1 MIRLLKLL
9 NLIPYLFA
17 FTASTIGFSVG
28 SAMAADDFDSLS
40 FQLRNTPAC
49 QPDWIIPRI
58 PVPEP
63 DSQPTVSADQLKQ
76 PDALQYE
83 LTGQVVL
90 KQPGLV
96 VFSDQAALNRE
107 MQTAEAFGSVQL
119 HRPTLLM
126 TSDHIWLD
134 DRQKTAKLQNAR
146 YQFIANRAH
155 GTANTIFMN
164 QTKQQSTLNQAT
176 YTTCPLVTT
185 LWQTRD
191 KTIESAQTL
200 DWQLNFNELKI
211 DNQAKRIYGY
221 HTLLYFHQ
229 LPVFYTPYINFSMEK
244 RASGLLFPTF
254 GSYKSILHPD
264 RSREVYVNIP
274 YYFNI
279 AENMDDTLSVM
290 KMQDRGWVV
299 ENEFRYLQPNHA
311 AELTLTGLNDKV
323 TQQEGLSYAN
333 SQKEMVYQQPV
344 SERWRAKLI
353 ARQNWGA
360 GLTSNIHW
368 HQVSDRYF
376 FADIPVETTLDTV
389 TYTQRTAHLQFQQ
402 ENLQARLELFDYL
415 RLRADAPY
423 NYEKRPHFSLNYAKP
438 IENERWQNF
447 SFNLAAE
454 ATEFQISSSGHN
466 KPEGR
471 RTVVTPS
478 ARYQVLKPYGQFK
491 TELLA
496 HQVNYTLHANTALP
510 EPEELPALQV
520 PQFVM
525 RGGLIFERDF
535 SLANTNMTQTLEP
548 DIQYLYTPYQPQNE
562 QPLFDTVASSLD
574 FTNLFATNRYS
585 GLDRFGDS
593 NQIAAALTTRFLF
606 ADGRPFAELGA
617 GQIFYLA
624 DRKVT
629 LKNSPTELIHNQHK
643 RSDYFIKTG
652 LETGPIKIAATAQLN
667 EHNFGITQSNSRL
680 KLNINNQLTFL
691 STHILTLRNQP
702 GENEDLTAGLHWQM
716 TPHWSVGGYINYN
729 FTQNIKKETQTALR
743 YDSCCWS
750 SEISLKE
757 TKLLEGLYNY
767 SLQFVIEFKGLSSVG
782 TPFKEFLQHKLN
794 F

>member
-1 MIRLLKLL
+1 ME
-9 NLIPYLFA
+9 
-17 FTASTIGFSVG
+17 
-28 SAMAADDFDSLS
+28 SAVAAGNTDSLS
-40 FQLRNTPAC
+40 FQLRNSPAC
-49 QPDWIIPRI
+49 QPSWILPRTPIPAQNS
-58 PVPEP
+58 
-63 DSQPTVSADQLKQ
+63 DPTVSADQLNQ
-76 PDALQYE
+76 PDAVQYQ
-83 LTGQVVL
+83 LTGQVAI

-96 VFSDQAALNRE
+96 VFSNQANLNRE
-107 MQTAEAFGSVQL
+107 KQTAEAFGSVQL
-119 HRPTLLM
+119 HRSTILM

-146 YQFIANRAH
+146 YQFTANRAH
-155 GTANTIFMN
+155 GTADTIFMD
-164 QTKQQSTLNQAT
+164 QAEQLSSLNQAS

-185 LWQTRD
+185 FWQTRD
-191 KTIESAQTL
+191 KTIESAETL
-200 DWQLNFNELKI
+200 DWELDFSELKI

-279 AENMDDTLSVM
+279 AENIDDTLSIM
-290 KMQDRGWVV
+290 KMQDRGWVL
-299 ENEFRYLQPNHA
+299 ENEFRYLQPSHS
-311 AELTLTGLNDKV
+311 AEFTITGLQDKV

-333 SQKEMVYQQPV
+333 SQEEMVYQQPV

-353 ARQNWGA
+353 ANQNWGA
-360 GLTSNIHW
+360 GLSSNINW

-389 TYTQRTAHLQFQQ
+389 TFTQRTASFHYQQ
-402 ENLQARLELFDYL
+402 NDLQAHLELFDYL

-423 NYEKRPHFSLNYAKP
+423 NYEKRPHFSVNYAKP
-438 IENERWQNF
+438 MEAENWQNL

-454 ATEFQISSSGHN
+454 ATEFQISSAGHN

-471 RTVVTPS
+471 RVVVTPS
-478 ARYQVLKPYGQFK
+478 ARYQVLKPYGHFK

-496 HQVNYTLHANTALP
+496 HQLSYNLQANHATPDPESLP
-510 EPEELPALQV
+510 SVQI

-525 RGGLIFERDF
+525 RGGLIFEREF
-535 SLANTNMTQTLEP
+535 ALGSANMTQTLEP
-548 DIQYLYTPYQPQNE
+548 DIQYLYTPYQSQDE
-562 QPLFDTVASSLD
+562 HPLFDTVASSLD

-593 NQIAAALTTRFLF
+593 NHIAAALTTRFLF
-606 ADGRPFAELGA
+606 NDGRPFAEFGA

-629 LKNSPTELIHNQHK
+629 LNNTATELTHNQHK
-643 RSDYFIKTG
+643 RSDYFIKAG
-652 LETGPIKIAATAQLN
+652 LQTGPMKIAATAQLN
-667 EHNFGITQSNSRL
+667 EHNLGITQSNSRL

-691 STHILTLRNQP
+691 TTHILTLRNQP
-702 GENEDLTAGLHWQM
+702 GENEDLTAGLHWQI
-716 TPHWSVGGYINYN
+716 TPHWSMGSYINYN
-729 FTQNIKKETQTALR
+729 FTQNIKKETQSALR

-750 SEISLKE
+750 SEILLKE

>member
-1 MIRLLKLL
+1 MTRLFKRL
-9 NLIPYLFA
+9 NLIIYPLALTFSLVGFA
-17 FTASTIGFSVG
+17 LNIALAS
-28 SAMAADDFDSLS
+28 DNLDSLS
-40 FQLRNTPAC
+40 FKLSNSPAC
-49 QPDWIIPRI
+49 QPSWIMPLTPIPSQ
-58 PVPEP
+58 
-63 DSQPTVSADQLKQ
+63 DSQHQVISDQLQQ
-76 PDALQYE
+76 PDNLQYH
-83 LTGQVVL
+83 LSGNVAL

-96 VFSDQAALNRE
+96 IFADQVRLNRE
-107 MQTAEAFGSVQL
+107 AQTAEAFGSVQL
-119 HRPTLLM
+119 HRSSVLM
-126 TSDHIWLD
+126 TSDHLWLD
-134 DRQKTAKLQNAR
+134 DQQKTAKLQNAR
-146 YQFIANRAH
+146 YQFVSNRAH
-155 GTANTIFMN
+155 GTADSIFMN
-164 QTKQQSTLNQAT
+164 QTQQLSILDQAS
-176 YTTCPLVTT
+176 YTTCPVVNT
-185 LWQTRD
+185 LWQTRQ

-200 DWQLNFNELKI
+200 DWELDFKKLKI

-221 HTLLYFHQ
+221 HTVLYFHQ

-244 RASGLLFPTF
+244 RASGLLFPAF

-264 RSREVYVNIP
+264 RSREVYVTIP

-299 ENEFRYLQPNHA
+299 ENEFRYLQPNHS
-311 AELTLTGLNDKV
+311 AELTLTGLQDKV

-353 ARQNWGA
+353 ANQNWGA
-360 GLTSNIHW
+360 GFSSNVNW
-368 HQVSDRYF
+368 HQVSDKFF
-376 FADIPVETTLDTV
+376 FADIPVEPALDTI
-389 TYTQRTAHLQFQQ
+389 TYTQRTA
-402 ENLQARLELFDYL
+402 NLQYQNTDLQANLELFDYL
-415 RLRADAPY
+415 RLREDAPY
-423 NYEKRPHFSLNYAKP
+423 NYEKRPHLSINYQPTIKDEA
-438 IENERWQNF
+438 WQNL
-447 SFNLAAE
+447 SFNLATE
-454 ATEFQISSSGHN
+454 ATEFQISSAGHN

-471 RTVVTPS
+471 RTVISPS

-496 HQVNYTLHANTALP
+496 HQVNYTLQENHALP
-510 EPEELPALQV
+510 DPERLPALQV

-525 RGGLIFERDF
+525 GGGLIFERNLSF
-535 SLANTNMTQTLEP
+535 ANTDLIQTLEP
-548 DIQYLYTPYQPQNE
+548 DIQYLYTPYQAQDQ
-562 QPLFDTVASSLD
+562 QPLFDTTASSLD

-593 NQIAAALTTRFLF
+593 NQIAAALTSRFLL
-606 ADGRPFAELGA
+606 ADGRPFAEIGA
-617 GQIFYLA
+617 GQTYYLA

-629 LKNSPTELIHNQHK
+629 LNNTPTELEHNLRK
-643 RSDYFIKTG
+643 RSDYFMKVG
-652 LETGPIKIAATAQLN
+652 LQTGPMQVAATAQLN
-667 EHNFGITQSNSRL
+667 EHNFAITQSNSRL
-680 KLNINNQLTFL
+680 KLNINRQLTFL

-716 TPHWSVGGYINYN
+716 TPHWSVGSYVNYN

-767 SLQFVIEFKGLSSVG
+767 NLQFAIEFKGLSSVG
-782 TPFKEFLQHKLN
+782 TPFKEFLNQKLN